1 MDKFSAL
8 LKEAKP
14 LYFARKRRKRRA
26 MVILPL
32 VVCGFIATTSF
43 VGVSSVDKAAEIDAL
58 YASIYDTGKF
68 DKMFAAVDSVI
79 AEMGLPVDE
88 FGLLAAL
95 RK

>member
-14 LYFARKRRKRRA
+14 LYFARKRRKRRIA
-26 MVILPL
+26 AALPL
-32 VVCGFIATTSF
+32 LVCGCIATTCYIN
-43 VGVSSVDKAAEIDAL
+43 VSSADRAAEIDAL

-79 AEMGLPVDE
+79 ADMGLPVDE
-88 FGLLAAL
+88 FGLLTAL

>member
-14 LYFARKRRKRRA
+14 LYFARKRRKRQA
-26 MVILPL
+26 IVALPVL
-32 VVCGFIATTSF
+32 VCGCVAATCF
-43 VGVSSVDKAAEIDAL
+43 VGINAVDKATDIDAL

-68 DKMFAAVDSVI
+68 DKMFAEVGGVI
-79 AEMGLPVDE
+79 ADMGLPVDE

-95 RK
+95 QK